1 MKFNSRSAAHDMEQP
16 ITGFHKD
23 EEDYWVAE
31 LKCGHTQHV
40 RHDPPWQLRP
50 WVTTRKGR
58 KSKLGET
65 LYCKKCERKER

>member
-1 MKFNSRSAAHDMEQP
+1 MKQP

-23 EEDYWVAE
+23 EHADWVAD

-50 WVTTRKGR
+50 WVTTREGR
-58 KSKLGET
+58 SKYLGHQ
-65 LYCKKCERKER
+65 LNCKKSDSKEPN

>member
-1 MKFNSRSAAHDMEQP
+1 MKQA

-23 EEDYWVAE
+23 EKGDWVAE

-50 WVTTRKGR
+50 WVVTEEGR
-58 KSKLGET
+58 KSYLGYELT
-65 LYCKKCERKER
+65 CKKCENKK